1 MWIYS
6 SLILQKFSTSSM
18 LGRVMA
24 IDYALATLSEAFSAM
39 CAGVLQDEV
48 GLSAEQVSFLE
59 TLVAVGTVAAWIIYL
74 AVVRV

>member
-1 MWIYS
+1 
-6 SLILQKFSTSSM
+6 M

-59 TLVAVGTVAAWIIYL
+59 TLNWDQHFAFECSCRG
-74 AVVRV
+74 